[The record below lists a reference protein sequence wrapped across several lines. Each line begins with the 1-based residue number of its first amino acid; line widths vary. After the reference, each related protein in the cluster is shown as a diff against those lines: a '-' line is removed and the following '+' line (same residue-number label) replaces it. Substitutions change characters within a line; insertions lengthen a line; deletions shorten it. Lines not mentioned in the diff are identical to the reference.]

1 MAGTARTDRRYAGMD
16 GPRTIW
22 LVCNAGS
29 GGNDPGTVEALHSCC
44 GEHGFE
50 VARRIGFPEEPLP
63 TPAQL
68 DAAGIDCLAVY
79 AGDGTVNSCV
89 TGLYGWSG
97 SVLVLPGGTMNLLAR
112 RLHGDAPAE
121 QIVASAACGGM
132 RPVRPLVARTRHGD
146 ALAGLLAGPGT
157 AWYAVREAMREA
169 DVAGIVAG
177 ASEALAETTGGP
189 MLHCR
194 APALGRDS
202 GYPLIEITPG
212 EWGLQLDGYYAESAG
227 DFFAQGWALLR
238 RRFREGPHDRLGLA
252 GPVTLAGEDGGSIG
266 LLLDGEPADGGA
278 HEEIAVAR
286 CEVDLIAT
294 GHG

>member
-1 MAGTARTDRRYAGMD
+1 MPGTARVDRRCAGMD

-29 GGNDPGTVEALHSCC
+29 GSNNPDTVEMLQDHC
-44 GEHGFE
+44 GKHGFE
-50 VARRIGFPEEPLP
+50 VARLIGFPDEPLP
-63 TPAQL
+63 TPERL
-68 DAAGIDCLAVY
+68 DAAGIDCVAIY

-89 TGLYGWSG
+89 AGLYGWRG
-97 SVLVLPGGTMNLLAR
+97 AVLVLPGGTMNLLAR

-121 QIVASAACGGM
+121 QIVADAASGGA
-132 RPVRPLVARTRHGD
+132 RPVRPLIARTRHGD

-177 ASEALAETTGGP
+177 ASGALAETTGGP

-194 APALGRDS
+194 EPALGRES

-212 EWGLQLDGYYAESAG
+212 EWGLQIDGYYAESPG
-227 DFFAQGWALLR
+227 DYFAQSWAMLR
-238 RRFREGPHDRLGLA
+238 RRFREGPHDRIGLA
-252 GPVTLAGEDGGSIG
+252 GSVTLAGEDGGSIG
-266 LLLDGEPADGGA
+266 LLIDGEPAEGGA
-278 HEEIAVAR
+278 REEIAVAR

>member
-1 MAGTARTDRRYAGMD
+1 MD
-16 GPRTIW
+16 VPRKIW
-22 LVCNAGS
+22 LVCNPGS
-29 GGNDPGTVEALHSCC
+29 GSNNPEALDMLHEHC
-44 GEHGFE
+44 GAQGLQVE
-50 VARRIGFPEEPLP
+50 RRVEFPDEALP
-63 TPAQL
+63 AADTL
-68 DAAGIDCLAVY
+68 DAAGVDCVAVF

-89 TGLYGWSG
+89 SELYGWRG
-97 SVLVLPGGTMNLLAR
+97 AVLVLPGGTMNLLAR
-112 RLHGDAPAE
+112 RLHGEMPAE
-121 QIVASAACGGM
+121 QIVASVAGGGM
-132 RPVRPLVARTRHGD
+132 RRVRPLIARTQYGD

-157 AWYAVREAMREA
+157 AWHVVREAMRDA

-194 APALGRDS
+194 EPALGRDT

-227 DFFAQGWALLR
+227 DYFAQGWALLR
-238 RRFREGPHDRLGLA
+238 RRFREGLRDRLGLTETA
-252 GPVTLAGEDGGSIG
+252 ILEDEAGGSIG
-266 LLLDGEPADGGA
+266 LLVDGEPCEGGPR
-278 HEEIAVAR
+278 EEIAVAR